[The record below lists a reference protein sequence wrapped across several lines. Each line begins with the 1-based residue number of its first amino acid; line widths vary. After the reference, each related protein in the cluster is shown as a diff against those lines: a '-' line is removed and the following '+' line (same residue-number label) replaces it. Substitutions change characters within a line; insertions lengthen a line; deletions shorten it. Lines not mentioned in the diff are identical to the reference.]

1 MKGMKSISDKDII
14 YHRALVDAKEHTF
27 DNGKKWKRK
36 PKNRKPIDG
45 KVLTSLCL
53 VWKLMNLSPF
63 LMGFKKWYFYRLFVA
78 EICFKLFNI

>member
-1 MKGMKSISDKDII
+1 MNFIFELAVDRHPRFGGTYVMKGMKSISDKDII

-45 KVLTSLCL
+45 KVLIWLCL
-53 VWKLMNLSPF
+53 V
-63 LMGFKKWYFYRLFVA
+63 
-78 EICFKLFNI
+78 

>member
-36 PKNRKPIDG
+36 PKYRKPIDG

-53 VWKLMNLSPF
+53 V
-63 LMGFKKWYFYRLFVA
+63 
-78 EICFKLFNI
+78 